1 MGNKDIIAP
10 YRNFTIDKKDR
21 FRFYGR
27 QLFFFVLN
35 LAVSLYLLY
44 HLVSGLVKHT
54 HVYMFISALIPMA
67 SFAVAVFLICIFL
80 KSRVFNLII
89 AVLAAIAATITIA
102 SFVWDHIVTDNGL
115 LLSYIELLKYHP
127 VQAVQASLPFLLILF
142 LFIYSFVAVNACLR
156 TGVVDV
162 SYGRGVTIE
171 SPTYEEFAAF
181 FKNFYKP
188 AILNGTLSDEDRIW
202 LRRVDWHRGLS
213 ILKIDENIRG
223 YSFVDY
229 EKKTILYVGVIGD
242 DKWNRFYEDILVQ
255 DSLRRVTGNW
265 NFGQQNLDSV
275 SYKEMIS
282 AIQNYGWSII
292 HKNDNKTVLSFTP
305 SAEYTPL

>member
-1 MGNKDIIAP
+1 MGNKNIIAP

-35 LAVSLYLLY
+35 LVISLYLLY
-44 HLVSGLVKHT
+44 HLVSGLIKHT

-67 SFAVAVFLICIFL
+67 SFATAIFLICIFL

-89 AVLAAIAATITIA
+89 AMLFAIAATMTITYH
-102 SFVWDHIVTDNGL
+102 VWVYTLIDKAL
-115 LLSYIELLKYHP
+115 LLPYIELLKHDP
-127 VQAVQASLPFLLILF
+127 VQAIQVSLPFLLILF
-142 LFIYSFVAVNACLR
+142 LCIYSFVAVNACLQAR
-156 TGVVDV
+156 VVDV
-162 SYGRGVTIE
+162 SYGRGITIE
-171 SPTYEEFAAF
+171 SPTYEEFADF

-188 AILNGTLSDEDRIW
+188 AILNGTLSDEDKIW

-242 DKWNRFYEDILVQ
+242 DKWNHFYEDILVQ

-265 NFGQQNLDSV
+265 NFGKQNLDSV
-275 SYKEMIS
+275 SHKEIIS
-282 AIQNYGWSII
+282 TIQNYGWSII
-292 HKNDNKTVLSFTP
+292 HKNDKKTVLSFTS
-305 SAEYTPL
+305 SAEHAPL